1 MSHEENQVPP
11 SSSPDPP
18 PKPRLVVDNGP
29 VAKPKPPGT
38 PAPAPEVGKSLAEL
52 VEALNKLPVWHGVLG
67 WNDFTNRIVFRREPP
82 FRKGMARQGD
92 VLRDDDIIRMR
103 LWFEEH
109 HGVEVSRQNL
119 LDAARIVA
127 GDNRFHPVQEYLK
140 ALAWDGT
147 PRVDTWLED
156 FCSVTPSSP
165 EHQRLVQAVA
175 RKWLVS
181 CVARA
186 TNPGCKVDTMLILEG
201 RQGIGKST
209 ALRALAG
216 EDFFCDSLLDFGNKD
231 ACQNIQ
237 GVWIYELPELDSFLR
252 AESASTKAFLTRTFD
267 KFRAPYARAPMVAPR
282 SVVFCGTV
290 NHGGYL
296 KDHSG
301 NRRFWIVSC
310 GDSINVDGIHQV
322 RDQLWAEARHYFEQ
336 GEPWHLSPEEDVLMR
351 EQHADRMED
360 EPWEE
365 AIAAWVERQGDTPI
379 AIEKLLENALGMK
392 AATRNPNVTQRV
404 HHILERLGFE
414 RQRKD
419 FEKRGRRVYRYVRK
433 ENGCPTGS
441 LPYCSPVDSSSPS
454 ASEDA
459 TSP

>member
-18 PKPRLVVDNGP
+18 LKPRLVVDNGP
-29 VAKPKPPGT
+29 VAKPKPAVPS
-38 PAPAPEVGKSLAEL
+38 PAPEVGKSLADL
-52 VEALNKLPVWHGVLG
+52 VEALNKLPAWHGVLG
-67 WNDFTNRIVFRREPP
+67 WNEFTNRILFRKEPP
-82 FRKGMARQGD
+82 FKGTSRQGD
-92 VLRDDDIIRMR
+92 VLRDEDIIRMR
-103 LWFEEH
+103 LWFEKH

-119 LDAARIVA
+119 LDAARLVA

-140 ALAWDGT
+140 SLVWDGA
-147 PRVDTWLED
+147 PRVDTWLEH
-156 FCSVTPSSP
+156 FCGVTPSSP
-165 EHQRLVQAVA
+165 EHQQLVRAVA
-175 RKWLVS
+175 RKWLIS

-186 TNPGCKVDTMLILEG
+186 MQPGCKVDTMLILEG
-201 RQGIGKST
+201 KQGIGKSSI
-209 ALRALAG
+209 LRALAG

-231 ACQNIQ
+231 ACQTIQ
-237 GVWIYELPELDSFLR
+237 GVWIYELPELDAILR
-252 AESASTKAFLTRTFD
+252 AESGSTKAFLTRTFD

-296 KDHSG
+296 KDQSG
-301 NRRFWIVSC
+301 NRRFWVVACEENLNIE
-310 GDSINVDGIHQV
+310 GLREQ
-322 RDQLWAEARHYFEQ
+322 RDQLWAEARQLFEA
-336 GEPWHLSPEEDVLMR
+336 GEPWHLSPEEDALMR

-365 AIAAWVERQGDTPI
+365 AIASWVERQGDTPI
-379 AIEKLLENALGMK
+379 ASEMLVENALGMK

-414 RQRKD
+414 RQRRD

-433 ENGCPTGS
+433 VEACPTDS
-441 LPYCSPVDSSSPS
+441 LPHCAPVDSSSAPANEE
-454 ASEDA
+454 AS
-459 TSP
+459 TP